1 MASVK
6 VQVDADAL
14 RIFIQQNKPIRDLL
28 YNVGAAVQSN
38 AESTASEA
46 EKGPGG
52 TIYSYASAG
61 FSVLFDMGKK
71 IPRVIVKSNADPEQA
86 TRAFWYTQKEFGV
99 AHLRQALYSETN
111 RG

>member
-28 YNVGAAVQSN
+28 YSVGAAVQAN

-52 TIYSYASAG
+52 TINSYASAG
-61 FSVLFDMGKK
+61 FGVSFDMGKR
-71 IPRVIVKSNADPEQA
+71 IPRVVVKSNADPEQA
-86 TRAFWYTQKEFGV
+86 ARAYWYTQKTFGV
-99 AHLRQALYSETN
+99 AHLRQALYSETM